1 MKLRALLVAL
11 PLLVTACS
19 EDPAQ
24 RAARAREA
32 YESHDYRAA
41 QVDLAAALE
50 AAPGDPAL
58 LELHARNALALGDGI
73 AAAASLEKL
82 PQDRRP
88 ADFTQL
94 AGEASLLRGL
104 PDEALAA
111 LGSDKSPAAQ
121 RIRALAYLAKDDRA
135 AAAQTFDVGTAG
147 KADARLLADHAR
159 FRLMEGDLRQARQ
172 LADRARAADKNS
184 LDASLADAEVATAE
198 GRLAQALAAY
208 DSAAKAYPGNLAALS
223 GKAAV
228 LGDLG
233 RTAEMDKVLAALADV
248 RGGGQVAYLQ
258 ARAAAARG
266 DWSTVRSILQA
277 NENQLA
283 DREEASVLYAQA
295 LVRLKQPEQARARLQ
310 PLLTRNPQSATLR
323 RELAKAQ
330 LAAGDARG
338 ATETMRPFAEVRTA
352 DAEDLRLLATAA
364 EKSGDPEAA
373 ALAQK
378 ARYPSPQALAATL
391 AQADTAMR
399 QSNWGNAIAAY
410 DRILAV
416 TDGKNPLV
424 LNNMAYAQGQLGNT
438 AKALEFAEKAWRV
451 APAEP
456 SVLDTLGWLL
466 VDTGKDRAR
475 GLRLLREAA
484 GKAPGNA
491 TIARHLREAQQG

>member
-32 YESHDYRAA
+32 YQSHDYRAA

-135 AAAQTFDVGTAG
+135 AAAQAFDVGTAG

-172 LADRARAADKNS
+172 LADRAHAADKNS
-184 LDASLADAEVATAE
+184 LDASLADAE
-198 GRLAQALAAY
+198 
-208 DSAAKAYPGNLAALS
+208 AAKAYPGNLAALS

-248 RGGGQVAYLQ
+248 RDGGQVAYLQ

-456 SVLDTLGWLL
+456 AVLDTLGWLL

-484 GKAPGNA
+484 GKAPGNT

>member
-1 MKLRALLVAL
+1 MRLRALLLTL
-11 PLLVTACS
+11 PLLVTACTDTP
-19 EDPAQ
+19 EQ
-24 RAARAREA
+24 RAARARESYA
-32 YESHDYRAA
+32 AHDYRAA
-41 QVDLAAALE
+41 EVDLAAALQV
-50 AAPGDPAL
+50 APADPAL

-82 PQDRRP
+82 PQNRRP
-88 ADFTQL
+88 ADFALL
-94 AGEASLLRGL
+94 AGEASLMRGL

-111 LGSDKSPAAQ
+111 LGQERSPAAQ
-121 RIRALAYLAKDDRA
+121 RIRALAYLAKDDRT
-135 AAAQTFDVGTAG
+135 AAAQAFEQGTAG
-147 KADARLLADHAR
+147 IADARLLADHAR
-159 FRLMEGDLRQARQ
+159 FRLMNGDLGQARA
-172 LADRARAADKNS
+172 LADRARAADAGS
-184 LDASLADAEVATAE
+184 LDAYLADAEVATAE

-208 DSAAKAYPGNLAALS
+208 DAAAKGYPGNLAALS

-233 RTAEMDKVLAALADV
+233 RNAEMDKVLAALADV

-266 DWSTVRSILQA
+266 DWSAVRSILQA
-277 NENQLA
+277 NESQLA

-310 PLLTRNPQSATLR
+310 PLLTLNPQSATLR

-330 LAAGDARG
+330 LAAGDASG

-373 ALAQK
+373 ILAQK
-378 ARYPSPQALAATL
+378 ARFPSPQALAATL

-410 DRILAV
+410 ERILAV

-438 AKALEFAEKAWRV
+438 AKALDFAERAWRV

-466 VDTGKDRAR
+466 VESGKDRAR
-475 GLRLLREAA
+475 GLRLLQEAA
-484 GKAPGNA
+484 GKAPADA
-491 TIARHLREAQQG
+491 TIARHLRAAQRG